1 MTDIPADIEAVWSV
15 VTGAERLPLKGELR
29 CLTITAMTAL
39 GYSRDHIAWALM
51 ARPTYIGQLA
61 TDMGIRLHLHEQNYD
76 PLAVEWVC
84 QGTKMPLKGADREEA
99 IRRLGPRYSA
109 PDIARLL
116 GSSPQTVSQLASR
129 LGVQT
134 VDRRHRATA

>member
-1 MTDIPADIEAVWSV
+1 MTTDPADLVRAV
-15 VTGAERLPLKGELR
+15 VTGGQRLPLSGEPHRLAVA
-29 CLTITAMTAL
+29 AMHAL
-39 GYSRDHIAWALM
+39 GYSRDHIAWALRTTPGCAADT
-51 ARPTYIGQLA
+51 ARDL
-61 TDMGIRLHLHEQNYD
+61 GIRLHLHEQDYD
-76 PLAVEWVC
+76 ELAVEWVC
-84 QGTKMPLKGADREEA
+84 QGTKMPLQGADREEA

-129 LGVQT
+129 LGVRT